1 MPLLRAE
8 PSIRQ
13 ESGVAGWQFTGKHLP
28 VKRHNRLVL
37 VVLHMHMRLV
47 VLIRV
52 EEAQIDDQ
60 RTYP

>member
-13 ESGVAGWQFTGKHLP
+13 ESGVAWLAVHRKAFP

-37 VVLHMHMRLV
+37 VVFHVYVRLV
-47 VLIRV
+47 VLLRV